1 MTSKGGREDR
11 LEVSCPA
18 YGLADARARTHRLCV
33 FRCGIREPGRVRRA
47 ILEWKRQTNKQSTLL
62 PLSQQLR
69 PKLYITKKEAQRK
82 CVPSRVSVHGHV
94 VVVVVR
100 RAPVLVRPE
109 RVRRERDEQ
118 RDLLGRWATRA
129 GRRLAGQQASS
140 ALLGWR
146 QLHVE
151 GEPVAWWG
159 WARVRELSTQQGRRG
174 SYISSD
180 QGRSALKPGQR
191 REPPAVRSICRLQGA
206 SPRRRGARE
215 LLRLLGDL
223 WPVGEGEAR
232 LRRRSRRET

>member
-1 MTSKGGREDR
+1 MAFNFHLPRD
-11 LEVSCPA
+11 
-18 YGLADARARTHRLCV
+18 LAKKPDMSYDQKLYQERSYESV
-33 FRCGIREPGRVRRA
+33 RVRG
-47 ILEWKRQTNKQSTLL
+47 
-62 PLSQQLR
+62 
-69 PKLYITKKEAQRK
+69 
-82 CVPSRVSVHGHV
+82 PSRVSVHGHV

-174 SYISSD
+174 SNI
-180 QGRSALKPGQR
+180 
-191 REPPAVRSICRLQGA
+191 I
-206 SPRRRGARE
+206 
-215 LLRLLGDL
+215 
-223 WPVGEGEAR
+223 
-232 LRRRSRRET
+232 